1 VAKPRDFEVTFA
13 GAGSKPVHA
22 KGRFIRIFDTP
33 VDDVYFTL
41 DGGQELKRG
50 AGQQIADSDPTGFTR
65 LDVRSA
71 VAQTVRFTV
80 SDVPQDDSRS
90 NVSVAVTATVAGATA
105 LDALPLIAIAAGSS
119 QELAAGNPDRVELRV
134 ALASD
139 SPSHVWLGVSG
150 SGDEEGGLLEPGV
163 VDYIATTA
171 AVFAYNPHP
180 TDTVYVSVL
189 DMEAP

>member
-1 VAKPRDFEVTFA
+1 VAKPRDYTLTFP
-13 GAGSKPVHA
+13 GAGVLPLQA
-22 KGRFIRIFDTP
+22 KGRYIRILDTP
-33 VDDVYFTL
+33 VDDLYFTL
-41 DGGQELKRG
+41 DGGQELQRG

-90 NVSVAVTATVAGATA
+90 NVALSVTANVTGATA
-105 LDALPLIAIAAGSS
+105 LDALPLVAVPALSA
-119 QELAAGNPDRVELRV
+119 QEIAAGNPDRVELRV

-139 SPSHVWLGVSG
+139 SPSHLWLGVSG
-150 SGDEEGGLLEPGV
+150 SGDEEGGLLEPGI

-189 DMEAP
+189 DMESP